1 MNKFYISFKTLNSEF
16 PYIEVWLSDQ
26 NSKPLLIE
34 DKTSIPLIIKS
45 RVIWRM
51 RRSLSL
57 ITRFSTE
64 PRD

>member
-1 MNKFYISFKTLNSEF
+1 MSKFYIFFKTRNSEL
-16 PYIEVWLSDQ
+16 PYIEVWLSNQ
-26 NSKPLLIE
+26 NSKPFLIE
-34 DKTSIPLIIKS
+34 DKTSIPLIIKW
-45 RVIWRM
+45 RVIWKM

>member
-34 DKTSIPLIIKS
+34 DKASIPLIIKS
-45 RVIWRM
+45 RVI
-51 RRSLSL
+51 
-57 ITRFSTE
+57 
-64 PRD
+64 